1 MFMSQNLFLGFPLPV
16 ALALAAL
23 VLILLALA
31 RVLMPLRKPV
41 PVRIPPER
49 ADLAAQGDIDAGRR

>member
-31 RVLMPLRKPV
+31 RVLTPLRKPM
-41 PVRIPPER
+41 PVRIPSER
-49 ADLAAQGDIDAGRR
+49 ADFAAQADIDAGRR